1 MRLNRISAIF
11 VLLLGLAACS
21 PSDNITRFAGEAA
34 APSERIGIRYT
45 SVSVREI
52 SLPTYASAEFLVTE
66 AADGTLVENPDVLWA
81 DDPVRD
87 VTLAFARAL
96 ATITQARVA
105 PDPWPF
111 RSVPEAIVDIRVEKL
126 VARSNG
132 TFVATG
138 QYFVAPQSEDQPERA
153 VGFSISTP
161 YLVADG
167 TQAIAGAR
175 SRTVTALAE
184 HVARYGLR

>member
-1 MRLNRISAIF
+1 MRLNRIIAI
-11 VLLLGLAACS
+11 VVASLALAACGS
-21 PSDNITRFAGEAA
+21 TEISRFAGEAA
-34 APSERIGIRYT
+34 APSERIGIRYA

-66 AADGTLVENPDVLWA
+66 AADGSLVEDPDTLWA

-87 VTLAFARAL
+87 VTLGFARAL
-96 ATITQARVA
+96 TTITQARVA

-111 RSVPEAIVDIRVEKL
+111 RSVPEVTVDIRVDKF
-126 VARSNG
+126 VARSDG

-138 QYFVAPQSEDQPERA
+138 QYFIAPEDENQPERA
-153 VGFSISTP
+153 IGFSISTP
-161 YLVADG
+161 YLAAVG
-167 TQAIAGAR
+167 MQAIAGAR

>member
-1 MRLNRISAIF
+1 MHVIRSALFI
-11 VLLLGLAACS
+11 VLSLGFAACS
-21 PSDNITRFAGEAA
+21 SSNDITRFAGPTA
-34 APSERIGIRYT
+34 APSKRIGIRYA

-66 AADGTLVENPDVLWA
+66 AADGTLVEDPDTLWA

-87 VTLAFARAL
+87 VTLGFSRAL
-96 ATITQARVA
+96 TTITKARVA

-111 RSVPEAIVDIRVEKL
+111 RSVPEATVDIRVDTF

-138 QYFVAPQSEDQPERA
+138 QYFVAPEDEEQPERA
-153 VGFSISTP
+153 RGFSISVP
-161 YLVADG
+161 YLVAGG

-175 SRTVTALAE
+175 SRVVTALAE

>member
-1 MRLNRISAIF
+1 MTFMRLPIIIF
-11 VLLLGLAACS
+11 LSLGLTACS
-21 PSDNITRFAGEAA
+21 SSNDITRFAGSAA
-34 APSERIGIRYT
+34 APEERIGIRYT

-66 AADGTLVENPDVLWA
+66 TEDGSLIEDPDTLWA

-87 VTLAFARAL
+87 VTLQFSRAL
-96 ATITQARVA
+96 ATITKARVA

-111 RSVPEAIVDIRVEKL
+111 RSVPDVTVDIRVDTF
-126 VARSNG
+126 VARANG

-138 QYFVAPQSEDQPERA
+138 QYFVAPEDEDQPERA
-153 VGFSISTP
+153 RGFAISVP
-161 YLVADG
+161 YLVAG
-167 TQAIAGAR
+167 GYRAIAGAR

>member
-1 MRLNRISAIF
+1 MRLIRFSLII
-11 VLLLGLAACS
+11 VLSLGVAACS
-21 PSDNITRFAGEAA
+21 SSNEIIRFSGETA
-34 APSERIGIRYT
+34 APSERIGIRYA

-66 AADGTLVENPDVLWA
+66 AEDGTLVEDADTLWA

-87 VTLAFARAL
+87 VTLGFSQAL
-96 ATITQARVA
+96 TTITRARVA

-111 RSVPEAIVDIRVEKL
+111 RSVPDVTVDIRVDTF

-132 TFVATG
+132 TFIATG
-138 QYFVAPQSEDQPERA
+138 QYFVAPEDEEQPERA
-153 VGFSISTP
+153 RGFSISVP
-161 YLVADG
+161 YLVAGG
-167 TQAIAGAR
+167 TRAIAGAR
-175 SRTVTALAE
+175 SRAVTALAE

>member
-1 MRLNRISAIF
+1 MKLIRATIF
-11 VLLLGLAACS
+11 PLLLLGFAACS
-21 PSDNITRFAGEAA
+21 SSNEITRYSGETAV
-34 APSERIGIRYT
+34 PSERIGIRYA

-66 AADGTLVENPDVLWA
+66 AEDGTLIEDPDTLWA

-87 VTLAFARAL
+87 VTLGFSRAL
-96 ATITQARVA
+96 TTVTRARVA

-111 RSVPEAIVDIRVEKL
+111 RSVPDATVDIRVDTF

-138 QYFVAPQSEDQPERA
+138 QYFVAPEDEEQPERA

-161 YLVADG
+161 YLLAAG
-167 TQAIAGAR
+167 KQAIAGAR
-175 SRTVTALAE
+175 SRTVTAMAE

>member
-1 MRLNRISAIF
+1 MIFTRLPVI
-11 VLLLGLAACS
+11 LLLSLGLAACS
-21 PSDNITRFAGEAA
+21 SGSEITRFAGQSAVPA
-34 APSERIGIRYT
+34 ERIGIRYA

-52 SLPTYASAEFLVTE
+52 SLPSYASAEFLVTE
-66 AADGTLVENPDVLWA
+66 AADGTLIEDADTLWA

-87 VTLAFARAL
+87 VTLGFSQAL
-96 ATITQARVA
+96 TTITRARVA

-111 RSVPEAIVDIRVEKL
+111 RSDPEVTVDIRVDTF
-126 VARSNG
+126 VARANG

-138 QYFVAPQSEDQPERA
+138 QYFVAPDDEDAPERA
-153 VGFSISTP
+153 RGFAISTP
-161 YLVADG
+161 YLVAGG
-167 TQAIAGAR
+167 TRAIAGAR

>member
-1 MRLNRISAIF
+1 MKLLRSFGFLVAT
-11 VLLLGLAACS
+11 LGLLGCGGG
-21 PSDNITRFAGEAA
+21 DETVRYAGVQSV
-34 APSERIGIRYT
+34 PSERIGIRYT

-52 SLPTYASAEFLVTE
+52 SLPGYASGEFVVTE
-66 AADGTLVENPDVLWA
+66 AADGTLVENSDTLWA

-87 VTLAFARAL
+87 VTLGFAQAL
-96 ATITQARVA
+96 TTITKARVA

-111 RSVPEAIVDIRVEKL
+111 RSVPDVTVDIRADTF
-126 VARSNG
+126 VARADG

-138 QYFVAPQSEDQPERA
+138 QYFIAPENEDQPERSR
-153 VGFSISTP
+153 GFSISVP
-161 YLVADG
+161 YLVAG
-167 TQAIAGAR
+167 GAGAIAGAR

>member
-1 MRLNRISAIF
+1 MRLNRLGAILF
-11 VLLLGLAACS
+11 VSMGLAACS
-21 PSDNITRFAGEAA
+21 SGENVARYAGETA

-45 SVSVREI
+45 TVSVREI

-66 AADGTLVENPDVLWA
+66 AADGTLVEDADTLWA

-87 VTLAFARAL
+87 VTLGFSRAL
-96 ATITQARVA
+96 TTITRARVA

-111 RSVPEAIVDIRVEKL
+111 RSVPEATVEIRVDTF

-132 TFVATG
+132 TFVAAG
-138 QYFVAPQSEDQPERA
+138 QYFVAPEDEDQPERA

-161 YLVADG
+161 YLVAGG
-167 TQAIAGAR
+167 TRAIAGAR

>member
-1 MRLNRISAIF
+1 MRLINLGAI
-11 VLLLGLAACS
+11 LLLSLGLAACS
-21 PSDNITRFAGEAA
+21 SSGEVARFAGETA
-34 APSERIGIRYT
+34 APSERIGILYT

-66 AADGTLVENPDVLWA
+66 AADGTLVEDPDALWA

-87 VTLAFARAL
+87 VTLGFSRAL
-96 ATITQARVA
+96 TTITRARVA

-111 RSVPEAIVDIRVEKL
+111 RSVPEATVDIRVDTF
-126 VARSNG
+126 VARSDG

-138 QYFVAPQSEDQPERA
+138 QYFVAPEDEDQPERA
-153 VGFSISTP
+153 VGFAISTP
-161 YLVADG
+161 YLVTAG
-167 TQAIAGAR
+167 TRAIAGAR

-184 HVARYGLR
+184 HVARNGLR

>member
-1 MRLNRISAIF
+1 MRLNRITAIL
-11 VLLLGLAACS
+11 VVMLGLAACGS
-21 PSDNITRFAGEAA
+21 TEISRFAGEAA
-34 APSERIGIRYT
+34 APSERIAIRYA

-66 AADGTLVENPDVLWA
+66 AADGTLVEDPDSLWA

-87 VTLAFARAL
+87 VTLGFARAL
-96 ATITQARVA
+96 STITKARVA

-111 RSVPEAIVDIRVEKL
+111 RSVPEATVDIRVDTF

-138 QYFVAPQSEDQPERA
+138 QYFVAPEDENQPERS

-161 YLVADG
+161 YLVAVG
-167 TQAIAGAR
+167 TQALAGAR